1 MKLGITY
8 DTTGITIQTLSEIL
22 DEREANLQTFLGT
35 DFTISGDNAIA
46 NLQLAD
52 ADREFDLQELL
63 LYFAMQLD
71 PDQAEGIWLDFIC
84 ALNNIKRYSPEKTLI
99 PLTITG
105 TPNVSKNAGT
115 IIVVDEDTDEYFTNV
130 DAFIVG
136 SGGTVNVSFQA
147 TSFGDISA
155 SSGHTYSLK
164 TASSGIS
171 SVAWNTSGTYS
182 IGRYAETDTEL
193 RSRREYTIELSATS
207 TLASIKANV
216 SEVEGVSYLNVYEN
230 DTSSTVDTIPSKA
243 FEVVVLG
250 GANTD
255 IATAILEKKPVGIQ
269 AYGTTTET
277 ITDENDN
284 SFNIGFTRPT
294 ETPVK
299 LRITAKVSSL
309 QSEAWETDIKQKL
322 VEKFEEIY
330 SVGDDIY
337 TYNLYCVLNDIPEIL
352 NVSVFDVEKEIDSN
366 NWAASLVIGNREV
379 ATISTAN
386 ITITQN
392 T

>member
-1 MKLGITY
+1 MGITY

-63 LYFAMQLD
+63 LYIAMQLD
-71 PDQAEGIWLDFIC
+71 PDQAEGIWFDFIC

-130 DAFIVG
+130 EAFTVG
-136 SGGTVNVSFQA
+136 VGGTIATTFQA

-171 SVAWNTSGTYS
+171 SVAWDGTGTYS
-182 IGRYAETDTEL
+182 IGRYAETDIEL
-193 RSRREYTIELSATS
+193 RARREYTVELSASS
-207 TLASIKANV
+207 TLASIRANV
-216 SEVEGVSYLNVYEN
+216 SEVDGVSYLNIYEN
-230 DTSSTVDTIPSKA
+230 DTISTVDTIPAKS

-250 GANTD
+250 GD
-255 IATAILEKKPVGIQ
+255 DVEIATAILEKKGAGIQ
-269 AYGTTTET
+269 AYGTDTET
-277 ITDENDN
+277 ILDENGN
-284 SFNIGFTRPT
+284 SFVIGFTRPT
-294 ETPVK
+294 ETPIE
-299 LRITAKVSSL
+299 LRITATVSSL
-309 QSEAWETDIKQKL
+309 QPESWETDVKQKI
-322 VEKFEEIY
+322 VEKFEELY
-330 SVGDDIY
+330 SVGSDIY

-352 NVSVFDVEKEIDSN
+352 NVSVFEVEKEVDSN
-366 NWAASLVIGNREV
+366 NWATSLVIGKREV
-379 ATISTAN
+379 TTISTTN

>member
-1 MKLGITY
+1 MGITY

-63 LYFAMQLD
+63 LYIAMQLD

-84 ALNNIKRYSPEKTLI
+84 ALNNIKRYEPEKTLI

-105 TPNVSKNAGT
+105 TPNVSKNART

-130 DAFIVG
+130 EAFTVG
-136 SGGTVNVSFQA
+136 IGGTIAVSFQA

-171 SVAWNTSGTYS
+171 SVAWDGTGTYS
-182 IGRYAETDTEL
+182 IGRYAETDIEL
-193 RSRREYTIELSATS
+193 RARREYTVELSASS
-207 TLASIKANV
+207 TLASIRANV
-216 SEVEGVSYLNVYEN
+216 SEVEGVSYLEVYEN
-230 DTSSTVDTIPSKA
+230 DTISRVDTIPAKA

-250 GANTD
+250 GADVD
-255 IATAILEKKPVGIQ
+255 IATAILEKKPAGIQ
-269 AYGTTTET
+269 AYGTDTET
-277 ITDENDN
+277 ILDENGN
-284 SFNIGFTRPT
+284 SFTIGFTRPV
-294 ETPVK
+294 EVPVE
-299 LRITAKVSSL
+299 LRITAKVSSI
-309 QSEAWETDIKQKL
+309 QSGAWETDVKQKI
-322 VEKFEEIY
+322 VEEFENIY
-330 SVGDDIY
+330 NVGDDIY
-337 TYNLYCVLNDIPEIL
+337 TYNLYCVLNNIPEII
-352 NVSVFDVEKEIDSN
+352 NVSVFEVEEEIDSA
-366 NWAASLVIGNREV
+366 NWATSLIIGKREV
-379 ATISTAN
+379 ATISVDN

>member
-1 MKLGITY
+1 MGITY
-8 DTTGITIQTLSEIL
+8 DITGITIQTLSEIL

-63 LYFAMQLD
+63 LYIAMQLD

-84 ALNNIKRYSPEKTLI
+84 ALNNIKRYEPEKTLI

-105 TPNVSKNAGT
+105 TPNVSKNART

-130 DAFIVG
+130 EAFAVG
-136 SGGTVNVSFQA
+136 VGGTVNVSFRA

-155 SSGHTYSLK
+155 SSGHIYSLK

-171 SVAWNTSGTYS
+171 SVAWNVSGTYS
-182 IGRYAETDTEL
+182 IGRYAETDIEL
-193 RSRREYTIELSATS
+193 RARREYTVELSASS
-207 TLASIKANV
+207 TLASIRANV
-216 SEVEGVSYLNVYEN
+216 SEVDGVSYLNIYEN
-230 DTSSTVDTIPSKA
+230 DAISTVDTIPAKS

-250 GANTD
+250 GD
-255 IATAILEKKPVGIQ
+255 DVEIATAILEKKGAGIQ
-269 AYGTTTET
+269 AYGTSTET
-277 ITDENDN
+277 ILDENGN
-284 SFNIGFTRPT
+284 SFTIGFTRPT
-294 ETPVK
+294 ETAVE
-299 LRITAKVSSL
+299 LRITATVSSL
-309 QSEAWETDIKQKL
+309 QPESWETDVKQKI
-322 VEKFEEIY
+322 VEKFEELY
-330 SVGDDIY
+330 SVGSDIY
-337 TYNLYCVLNDIPEIL
+337 TYNLYCVLNDIPEII
-352 NVSVFDVEKEIDSN
+352 NVSVFEVEKEIDSN
-366 NWAASLVIGNREV
+366 NWATSLIIGKREV
-379 ATISTAN
+379 TTISTTN

>member
-1 MKLGITY
+1 MKLGIIY

-52 ADREFDLQELL
+52 AEREFDLQELL
-63 LYFAMQLD
+63 LYIAMQLD

-84 ALNNIKRYSPEKTLI
+84 TLNNIKRYAPEKTLI

-105 TPNVSKNAGT
+105 IPNVSKNAGT

-130 DAFIVG
+130 DAFTVG
-136 SGGTVNVSFQA
+136 TGGTVNILFQA

-171 SVAWNTSGTYS
+171 SVAWDGTGTYS
-182 IGRYAETDTEL
+182 IGRYAESDIEL
-193 RSRREYTIELSATS
+193 RARRKYTVELSASS
-207 TLASIKANV
+207 TLASIRVNV
-216 SEVEGVSYLNVYEN
+216 SQVDGVEYLEVYEN
-230 DTSSTVDTIPSKA
+230 DKISTDDTIPAKS

-250 GANTD
+250 GDNVE
-255 IATAILEKKPVGIQ
+255 IATAILKKKGTGIQ

-277 ITDENDN
+277 ILDENSN
-284 SFNIGFTRPT
+284 SFTIGFTRPT
-294 ETPVK
+294 EIAVE
-299 LRITAKVSSL
+299 LRITATVSSL
-309 QSEAWETDIKQKL
+309 QSEEWENYVKQKI
-322 VEKFEEIY
+322 VEKFEELY
-330 SVGDDIY
+330 SVGSDIY
-337 TYNLYCVLNDIPEIL
+337 TYKLYCVLNDIPEII
-352 NVSVFDVEKEIDSN
+352 NISVFEVEKEIDSN
-366 NWAASLVIGNREV
+366 NWATSLVVGKREK
-379 ATISTAN
+379 ATISVDN

>member
-1 MKLGITY
+1 MGITY

-22 DEREANLQTFLGT
+22 DERETNLQTFLGT

-63 LYFAMQLD
+63 LYIAMQLD

-105 TPNVSKNAGT
+105 TVNVSKSAGT

-130 DAFIVG
+130 NAFTVG

-171 SVAWNTSGTYS
+171 SVTWNGTGVYS
-182 IGRYAETDTEL
+182 IGRYAETDIEL
-193 RSRREYTIELSATS
+193 RARREFTVELSASS
-207 TLASIKANV
+207 TLASIRANV
-216 SEVEGVSYLNVYEN
+216 SEVDGVSYLNIYEN
-230 DTSSTVDTIPSKA
+230 DTMSTVDTIPAKA

-250 GANTD
+250 GTDID
-255 IATAILEKKPVGIQ
+255 IATAILEKKGAGIQ
-269 AYGTTTET
+269 AYGTDSET
-277 ITDENDN
+277 IVDENGN
-284 SFNIGFTRPT
+284 SFVIGFTRPT
-294 ETPVK
+294 ETPVE
-299 LRITAKVSSL
+299 LRITATVSSL
-309 QSEAWETDIKQKL
+309 QPETWETSLKQSL
-322 VEKFEEIY
+322 VQEFEKIY

-337 TYNLYCVLNDIPEIL
+337 TYNLYCILNNIPEII
-352 NVSVFDVEKEIDSN
+352 NISVFDVEKEVDSN
-366 NWAASLVIGNREV
+366 NWATSLVIGKREV
-379 ATISTAN
+379 ATISINN

>member
-52 ADREFDLQELL
+52 SDREFDLQELL
-63 LYFAMQLD
+63 LYIAMQLD

-84 ALNNIKRYSPEKTLI
+84 ALNNIKRYEPGKTLI

-115 IIVVDEDTDEYFTNV
+115 IIVVDEDTDEYFTNIE
-130 DAFIVG
+130 AFTV
-136 SGGTVNVSFQA
+136 SVGGTVAVSFQA

-155 SSGHTYSLK
+155 SSGHAYSLK

-171 SVAWNTSGTYS
+171 SVVWDGTGTYS
-182 IGRYAETDTEL
+182 IGRYAETDIEL
-193 RSRREYTIELSATS
+193 RARREYTVELSASS
-207 TLASIKANV
+207 TLASIRANV
-216 SEVEGVSYLNVYEN
+216 SEVEGVSYLNIYEN
-230 DTSSTVDTIPSKA
+230 DTISTVDTIPAKS
-243 FEVVVLG
+243 FEVVVSG
-250 GANTD
+250 GND
-255 IATAILEKKPVGIQ
+255 VEIATAILEKKGAGIQ
-269 AYGTTTET
+269 AYGTSTET
-277 ITDENDN
+277 ILDENGN
-284 SFNIGFTRPT
+284 SFTIGFTRPT
-294 ETPVK
+294 ETAVE
-299 LRITAKVSSL
+299 LRITATVSSL
-309 QSEAWETDIKQKL
+309 QPEAWETDVKQKI
-322 VEKFEEIY
+322 VEKFEELY
-330 SVGDDIY
+330 SVGSDIY

-352 NVSVFDVEKEIDSN
+352 NVSVFEVEKEVDSN
-366 NWAASLVIGNREV
+366 NWATSLVIGKREV